1 MSESGIAQAAAH
13 AELQHLGWEEVDFGH
28 VRKTFSYGAMGHVRT
43 TITVHTYTGSWEAET
58 SGGEPPDSLI
68 EGWAKGAQD
77 VINKWPPKIEAV
89 FRKWRDIPSEWD
101 FWEETWGLDHATKEL
116 TLSPDEDSEGSLEL
130 GNTRLAADLDN
141 VRLRT
146 GDLNGTYAEKF
157 REDYVSY
164 LQPTIANQ
172 GAVTALLAVATHT
185 MESLWGKTYVDL
197 IDIEYKA
204 ENAMEASA
212 PSGGDSGGDALV
224 AGLLVVGAVAAGVSA
239 VATAGGSVAVA
250 AALVGGSASAAGS
263 LLSHFSDDPE
273 PKKIPLGADHPD
285 EVFTKLEE
293 ALDELDRQ
301 IEAQE
306 RDLVTL
312 LSAGH
317 DLTTIQVPHSDLRL
331 KRSGITDAAPGEVLE
346 SQQLVTV
353 DGETIAKITE
363 LWLPT
368 IVGDLRSAREELDAK
383 VAPWRRP
390 SGIGLEPTG
399 AWPQFRDLQSAM
411 VEVIGATADELE
423 GAATALQE
431 AARLIGLSD
440 EEANRQFDRKADK
453 IIEQDI

>member
-1 MSESGIAQAAAH
+1 VSESGIAQAAAH

-58 SGGEPPDSLI
+58 SGGEPPDSMV
-68 EGWAKGAQD
+68 ETWVKGAQD
-77 VINKWPPKIEAV
+77 VIKKWPPKIERV
-89 FRKWRDIPSEWD
+89 FSKWRDIPNEWD

-116 TLSPDEDSEGSLEL
+116 TLSPDEDAEGSLEF

-141 VRLRT
+141 LRLRT

-157 REDYVSY
+157 RENYVAY

-172 GAVTALLAVATHT
+172 GAVVALLAVATHT

-197 IDIEYKA
+197 VDLEYKA
-204 ENAMEASA
+204 EKAMEASA
-212 PSGGDSGGDALV
+212 PSGDSGTDALV
-224 AGLLVVGAVAAGVSA
+224 VGLTVVAAVAAGVAA

-250 AALVGGSASAAGS
+250 AALVGGGTSAAGS
-263 LLSHFSDDPE
+263 LLSHFSDEPE

-285 EVFTKLEE
+285 KVFTKLEE
-293 ALDELDRQ
+293 ALEDLDSE

-317 DLTTIQVPHSDLRL
+317 ELTTVKIPYSDLRL
-331 KRSGITDAAPGEVLE
+331 KRSGITNAAPGEVLD

-411 VEVIGATADELE
+411 VEVIGATASELE
-423 GAATALQE
+423 GAASALQE
-431 AARLIGLSD
+431 AARGIGLSD
-440 EEANRQFDRKADK
+440 EEANRRFDRKADK
-453 IIEQDI
+453 IIEKDI

>member
-1 MSESGIAQAAAH
+1 LSESAIAQAAAH

-43 TITVHTYTGSWEAET
+43 TITVHTYSGSWEAET
-58 SGGEPPDSLI
+58 SGGEPPDHLI
-68 EGWAKGAQD
+68 EGWAKGAQE
-77 VINKWPPKIEAV
+77 VIDKWPPKIEGA
-89 FRKWRDIPSEWD
+89 FRKWRDIPKEWD
-101 FWEETWGLDHATKEL
+101 YWEATWGLDHATKEL
-116 TLSPDEDSEGSLEL
+116 TLSPDEDSEGSVEL

-141 VRLRT
+141 LRLRT
-146 GDLNGTYAEKF
+146 GDLNGQYAETF
-157 REDYVSY
+157 RENYVAS

-172 GAVTALLAVATHT
+172 GAVTALLAVANHT

-204 ENAMEASA
+204 EKAMEASA
-212 PSGGDSGGDALV
+212 PSGDSGSDALV
-224 AGLLVVGAVAAGVSA
+224 AGLLVVGAVAAGVAA
-239 VATAGGSVAVA
+239 VATAGGSLAVT
-250 AALVGGSASAAGS
+250 AALVSGASGAAGS
-263 LLSHFSDDPE
+263 LLSHFSEDPE
-273 PKKIPLGADHPD
+273 PKKVRLGADHPD
-285 EVFTKLEE
+285 GVLTKLEE

-301 IEAQE
+301 IEGQE

-317 DLTTIQVPHSDLRL
+317 DLTTVQVPHSDLRL
-331 KRSGITDAAPGEVLE
+331 KRSGITDAAPGDVLDSE
-346 SQQLVTV
+346 QLVTV
-353 DGETIAKITE
+353 DEETIAKITE

-368 IVGDLRSAREELDAK
+368 IVGDLRSARDELDAE
-383 VAPWRRP
+383 VTPWRRP

-411 VEVIGATADELE
+411 VQVIGATANELE
-423 GAATALQE
+423 GAATALQD

-440 EEANRQFDRKADK
+440 EETNRRFDRQADE